1 MHLILCVDDRDG
13 LSFYGRRLSRDSRVS
28 EHILALTEGHNL
40 WMHPYSAKLFPGA
53 SVLTDADFQ
62 NKAEQGDYCFLEVT
76 PLLDQYE
83 NLESV
88 SIYNWNRSY
97 PANVKL
103 DRGILASM
111 RLTCSEEFSGNSHET
126 ITLERYSL

>member
-13 LSFYGRRLSRDSRVS
+13 LSFCGRRLSRDSRVS
-28 EHILALTEGHNL
+28 EHILTLTQGHNL

-53 SVLTDADFQ
+53 SILTDEDFQ
-62 NKAEQGDYCFLEVT
+62 HKAEQGDYCFLEIT
-76 PLLDQYE
+76 PLLEKYE

-88 SIYNWNRSY
+88 TLYYWNRAY
-97 PANVKL
+97 PATAKF
-103 DRGILASM
+103 DRGILAPM
-111 RLTCSEEFSGNSHET
+111 RLTHTEDFHGNSHET